1 MSGFLGTPGGL
12 IELPYRGGLSTKT
25 DRPVSFTRTLGGKR
39 KAMIGARGR
48 REWDVSFDLIGSTDT
63 HGLVA
68 VARSAGEVMWYPADA
83 AAGNLLSPQA
93 SGWEPVPENG
103 SDAGLVALPDGTVA
117 RSLTHSGSFSSPVNV
132 GSSAGNHE
140 SIPVRPGT
148 PLSLGVWGFG
158 GSRITGAW
166 RDAVGTNIGN
176 VTPSG
181 FAFAGWQ
188 WHQITLTPPAGAA
201 SFHMLLT
208 EGTQYAR
215 PAASWGE
222 KALDR
227 PGRGCPKAVVHGLS
241 EALTTITDD
250 AHGSISVTITEV
262 G

>member
-12 IELPYRGGLSTKT
+12 VELPYRGGLSTKT

-39 KAMIGARGR
+39 KANIGARGR

-63 HGLVA
+63 HGLVQ

-83 AAGNLLSPQA
+83 VAGNLLSPQA
-93 SGWEPVPENG
+93 SGWESAFANAT
-103 SDAGLVALPDGTVA
+103 DAGLVSLPDGTVA
-117 RSLTHSGSFSSPVNV
+117 RAVLHSGSGTVSP
-132 GSSAGNHE
+132 GAAHGNYE
-140 SIPVRPGT
+140 MVPVRPGQQVT
-148 PLSLGVWGFG
+148 VGGWGMG
-158 GSRITGAW
+158 GIRFSGFW
-166 RDAVGTNIGN
+166 RDATQQTITN
-176 VTPSG
+176 
-181 FAFAGWQ
+181 FAAPGHAFTGWQ
-188 WHQITLTPPAGAA
+188 WREDTLTPPTGAA
-201 SFHMLLT
+201 FLSLALT

-215 PAASWGE
+215 PAVSWGT
-222 KALDR
+222 KAIDR